1 MMLRYPKR
9 TLAVAAVVIA
19 VLVAFGFSLNER
31 LSPATLDIRGT
42 PVHQAN
48 GMLRKYFGDSAPFAI
63 LLQGPAK
70 QIDEQGPKLIRAL
83 RSDPRVTT
91 LSPWDRGF
99 VNRLRP
105 TPHKA
110 LIVTDFHVDGKEAV
124 SEKVPLLEEDLERTI
139 RPPVRATQSGFATLS
154 KSILEESISSSEKAE
169 LIALPILLLVLLI
182 VFRSPVAAAIP
193 LGFGAIAVLTSR
205 GLLSLLTHIFDV
217 DSLALVVCSMM
228 GLALGVDYALLLVS
242 RFREELAQGSDPLEA
257 AWATRRTA
265 GRTTVFAGS
274 TLVLSMVVA
283 LFVVPGALLAS
294 LAGTLALVVVLT
306 VGVATFVGPPVL
318 VLVGNNI
325 DRWRI
330 GAAPNGDRS
339 RLMRVV
345 GAALSKPVPV
355 AAVIGA
361 VVLVL
366 AAPALALKTGP
377 FSVGELPKDNKARV
391 DAEHIQAEFGSGFEA
406 PFTIVAAASEGT
418 ITEASRLDTLTRWQ
432 HRIANTPGVQTVIGP
447 GQVSRSVKPLQKGL
461 SGILASNENVGPLAG
476 LKRLSKNLNRLAG
489 GVSAIRGGLSRATS
503 GAALLAEGTGRAEE
517 GAIQIASGIGQ
528 AASGSQEAIDAI
540 GEVAKGNKELAKAN
554 ERAALGALQ
563 VKFGSHDLIP
573 NLNANG
579 LSRAKR
585 LQRSLDKDST
595 GAAPQAQGVGQA
607 TNERLAAAL
616 KELEGMTVGKSDPS
630 YAATLD
636 ALREASSS
644 ASALSGE
651 LAVLQEHLES
661 DAHEA
666 HEVTR
671 WIESTLKQMRE
682 LAAAAKRLSDGL
694 KTIETGSKKL
704 AAGTAKLDREAS
716 KELSQLGPFQAGAE
730 QLVAGLSRLTG
741 GTTELE
747 RRLGEFYSRSYP
759 VESGARQIAV
769 RVESQNESLNRRVSR
784 LKRTSPGIFDSGFFV
799 LSALD
804 GTRGRLH
811 ERASEAVN
819 LKTGGQAIALTVFS
833 KYGFNSKGSISL
845 NKQLEKD
852 ASELGKEA
860 NVETGVAGGPATL
873 NTYSHETKARMPYVI
888 GAITLATF
896 LVLLLV
902 LRALPLAAIA
912 VGLNIATVA
921 VAFGILTLLT
931 NVPEGWPLG
940 GRTYVDAVGATMI
953 FGVVFG
959 LSIDYAVFL
968 LVRMREHYDREGD
981 NAAAIEFG
989 LEKTARVITGA
1000 AIIMMAVFIA
1010 FAGTPIATVSQL
1022 GVGLTVAV
1030 LLDATVVRIVLLPAL
1045 MLLVGD
1051 RVWWLPRPL
1060 ERVLPRLN
1068 V

>member
-1 MMLRYPKR
+1 MLRHPKR
-9 TLAVAAVVIA
+9 TLAVAAVLIA
-19 VLVAFGFSLNER
+19 ILVAFGLSLNER

-48 GMLRKYFGDSAPFAI
+48 GMLRKYFGDTSPFAI
-63 LLQGPAK
+63 LLQGPPK
-70 QIDEQGPKLIRAL
+70 QIDEQGPELIRGL
-83 RSDPRVTT
+83 RRDPKVTT

-105 TPHKA
+105 TPRKA
-110 LIVTDFHVDGKEAV
+110 LIVADFHVDNKDAV
-124 SEKVPLLEEDLERTI
+124 NEKVPLLEEEIERTI
-139 RPPVRATQSGFATLS
+139 HAPVRATQSGFATVS
-154 KSILEESISSSEKAE
+154 KAILDESISSSEKAE
-169 LIALPILLLVLLI
+169 LIALPILLIVLLL

-193 LGFGAIAVLTSR
+193 LGFGAIAVFTSR
-205 GLLSLLTHIFDV
+205 GLLSLLTHVFDV
-217 DSLALVVCSMM
+217 DSLALTVCSMM

-242 RFREELAQGSDPLEA
+242 RFREELDSGADPLEA

-265 GRTTVFAGS
+265 GRTTVFAGG

-306 VGVATFVGPPVL
+306 VAAATLIGPPVL
-318 VLVGNNI
+318 VLVGHNVN
-325 DRWRI
+325 RWRI
-330 GAAPNGDRS
+330 GAAPNGERS
-339 RLMRVV
+339 RLMKVV
-345 GAALSKPVPV
+345 GAALSRPVPV
-355 AAVIGA
+355 ALAIGGI
-361 VVLVL
+361 VLLL

-377 FSVGELPKDNKARV
+377 FSVGELSKESQARV

-406 PFTIVAAASEGT
+406 PFTIVAAANEGT
-418 ITEASRLDTLTRWQ
+418 ITESARLEALTRWQ
-432 HRIANTPGVQTVIGP
+432 HRIAETPGVQTVVGP
-447 GQVSRSVKPLQKGL
+447 GQVSRAVKPLQKGL

-476 LKRLSKNLNRLAG
+476 LNRLGKNLNRLAG
-489 GVSAIRGGLSRATS
+489 GVTAIRGGLSRATS

-517 GAIQIASGIGQ
+517 GAIEIASGIGQ
-528 AASGSQEAIDAI
+528 AASGSKEAIDAI

-563 VKFGSHDLIP
+563 IKFGSHDLIP
-573 NLNANG
+573 NFNANG
-579 LSRAKR
+579 LPRAKR

-595 GAAPQAQGVGQA
+595 ETAPQAQATAQA
-607 TNERLAAAL
+607 TSEKLNAAL
-616 KELEGMTVGKSDPS
+616 KELEGMTVGKSDPN
-630 YAATLD
+630 YAATLG
-636 ALREASSS
+636 AVREASGT
-644 ASALSGE
+644 ASALTAE
-651 LAVLQEHLES
+651 LTVLQEHLDT

-666 HEVTR
+666 REIKL
-671 WIESTLKQMRE
+671 WIQSTLKQMRE

-694 KTIETGSKKL
+694 KKIETGSKKL

-747 RRLGEFYSRSYP
+747 HRLSEFYSRSYP
-759 VESGARQIAV
+759 VESGARRIAV
-769 RVESQNESLNRRVSR
+769 RVESQNESLNRRVNR
-784 LKRTSPGIFDSGFFV
+784 LKRTSPGIFDSGYFV

-819 LKTGGQAIALTVFS
+819 LNTGGQAIALTVFS
-833 KYGFNSKGSISL
+833 KYGFNSAGSIAL

-852 ASELGKEA
+852 AAELGKEA
-860 NVETGVAGGPATL
+860 NIETGVAGGPATL

-888 GAITLATF
+888 ASITLATF
-896 LVLLLV
+896 LVLVLV

-921 VAFGILTLLT
+921 VAFGVLTLLT
-931 NVPEGWPLG
+931 HVPEGWPLG

-1000 AIIMMAVFIA
+1000 AVIMMAVFIA

-1022 GVGLTVAV
+1022 GIGLTVAV

-1051 RVWWLPRPL
+1051 KVWWLPRSL

>member
-1 MMLRYPKR
+1 MLRHPKR

-19 VLVAFGFSLNER
+19 ILVAFGLSLNER

-48 GMLRKYFGDSAPFAI
+48 GMLQKYFGDTSPFAI

-70 QIDEQGPKLIRAL
+70 QIDEQGPELIRGL
-83 RSDPRVTT
+83 RRDPKVTT

-105 TPHKA
+105 NPRKA
-110 LIVTDFHVDGKEAV
+110 LIVVDFHVDNKEAV
-124 SEKVPLLEEDLERTI
+124 NEKVPLLEEEIERTI
-139 RPPVRATQSGFATLS
+139 HAPVRATQSGFATVS
-154 KSILEESISSSEKAE
+154 KAILDESIASSERAE
-169 LIALPILLLVLLI
+169 LIALPILLIVLLL

-193 LGFGAIAVLTSR
+193 LGFGAIAVFTSR
-205 GLLSLLTHIFDV
+205 GLLSLLTHVFDV
-217 DSLALVVCSMM
+217 DSLALTVCSMM

-242 RFREELAQGSDPLEA
+242 RFREELADGADPLEA

-306 VGVATFVGPPVL
+306 VAAATLIGPPVL
-318 VLVGNNI
+318 VLVGHNV

-330 GAAPNGDRS
+330 GAAPNGERS
-339 RLMRVV
+339 RLMKVV
-345 GAALSKPVPV
+345 GAALSRPVPV
-355 AAVIGA
+355 ALAIGG

-377 FSVGELPKDNKARV
+377 FSVGELPKQSPARV

-406 PFTIVAAASEGT
+406 PFTIVAAANEGT
-418 ITEASRLDTLTRWQ
+418 ITEASRLEALTRWQ
-432 HRIANTPGVQTVIGP
+432 HRIAETPGVQTVVGP
-447 GQVSRSVKPLQKGL
+447 GQVSRAVKPLQKGL

-476 LKRLSKNLNRLAG
+476 LNRLGKNLNRLAG
-489 GVSAIRGGLSRATS
+489 GVTAIRGGLSRATS
-503 GAALLAEGTGRAEE
+503 GAALLAEGSGKAEE
-517 GAIQIASGIGQ
+517 GAAQIASGIGQ
-528 AASGSQEAIDAI
+528 AASGSQQAIDAI

-554 ERAALGALQ
+554 EKAALGGLQ
-563 VKFGSHDLIP
+563 IKFGSHDLIP
-573 NLNANG
+573 ILNANG
-579 LSRAKR
+579 LPKAKR
-585 LQRSLDKDST
+585 LQRSLDNDST
-595 GAAPQAQGVGQA
+595 TTVPQAQATAQA
-607 TNERLAAAL
+607 TNEKLGVAL
-616 KELEGMTVGKSDPS
+616 KELEGMTVGKTDPN

-636 ALREASSS
+636 AVREASG
-644 ASALSGE
+644 AATTLTGE
-651 LAVLQEHLES
+651 LALLQEHLAT

-666 HEVTR
+666 RE
-671 WIESTLKQMRE
+671 IKLYIKSTLHEMRK
-682 LAAAAKRLSDGL
+682 LAAASKRLSDGL
-694 KTIETGSKKL
+694 KKIETGSKKL
-704 AAGTAKLDREAS
+704 ATGTAKLNREAS

-730 QLVAGLSRLTG
+730 QLVSGLARLTG

-747 RRLGEFYSRSYP
+747 HRLGEFYSRSYP
-759 VESGARQIAV
+759 VESGARRIAV
-769 RVESQNESLNRRVSR
+769 RVESQNESLNRRVGR
-784 LKRTSPGIFDSGFFV
+784 LKRTSPGIFDSGYFV

-833 KYGFNSKGSISL
+833 KYGFNSEGSIAL
-845 NKQLEKD
+845 NKKLEKD
-852 ASELGKEA
+852 AAELGKEA
-860 NVETGVAGGPATL
+860 NIETGVAGGPATL

-896 LVLLLV
+896 LVLILV

-931 NVPEGWPLG
+931 HVPEGWPLG

-968 LVRMREHYDREGD
+968 LVRMREHYDEYGD
-981 NAAAIEFG
+981 NAQAIEFG

-1000 AIIMMAVFIA
+1000 AVIMMAVFIA
-1010 FAGTPIATVSQL
+1010 FASTPIATVSQL
-1022 GVGLTVAV
+1022 GIGLTVAV

-1045 MLLVGD
+1045 MLLIGD
-1051 RVWWLPRPL
+1051 RVWWLPRSL